1 MIRARVSLLFLC
13 DLHSNA
19 RTLATQPFLYRMVS
33 VAFAQDFCVSLIML
47 CVVENISKQDSSVDV
62 ERRQG
67 RKFICHGRLPAEDG
81 HVFLF
86 FLFSPT
92 TVKPPFSHPSSNF
105 LRFEILSAYS
115 VRIAQENIHSTAA
128 KLQLF
133 NSMGMLGPPDTSK
146 HSPWLDRVYC
156 CRASST
162 NFAQLLYL
170 QRTVSNAKQA
180 TLEIQAFSIL
190 SVDSVNTTV

>member
-1 MIRARVSLLFLC
+1 MIR
-13 DLHSNA
+13 
-19 RTLATQPFLYRMVS
+19 
-33 VAFAQDFCVSLIML
+33 DFCVSLIML
-47 CVVENISKQDSSVDV
+47 CVAENISKQDSSVDV
-62 ERRQG
+62 EQRQG
-67 RKFICHGRLPAEDG
+67 GKFICHGMLPAGDG

-92 TVKPPFSHPSSNF
+92 TVKPPFSHLSSIFCGSRFYLPTPSALPKRILYIRPQPNSN
-105 LRFEILSAYS
+105 YS
-115 VRIAQENIHSTAA
+115 IQWVCWA
-128 KLQLF
+128 
-133 NSMGMLGPPDTSK
+133 PPDTST

-170 QRTVSNAKQA
+170 QRTVSNAKQV
-180 TLEIQAFSIL
+180 TLEILAFSIL

>member
-1 MIRARVSLLFLC
+1 MC
-13 DLHSNA
+13 
-19 RTLATQPFLYRMVS
+19 
-33 VAFAQDFCVSLIML
+33 L
-47 CVVENISKQDSSVDV
+47 CVAENISKQDSSVDV
-62 ERRQG
+62 EQRQG
-67 RKFICHGRLPAEDG
+67 GEFICHGMLPAGDG
-81 HVFLF
+81 HVFQF

-92 TVKPPFSHPSSNF
+92 TVKPPFSHLSSNF

-115 VRIAQENIHSTAA
+115 VRIAQENTIHSTAA

-133 NSMGMLGPPDTSK
+133 NSMGMLGPPDTST
-146 HSPWLDRVYC
+146 HSPWLDRVYF

-180 TLEIQAFSIL
+180 TLEILAFSIL